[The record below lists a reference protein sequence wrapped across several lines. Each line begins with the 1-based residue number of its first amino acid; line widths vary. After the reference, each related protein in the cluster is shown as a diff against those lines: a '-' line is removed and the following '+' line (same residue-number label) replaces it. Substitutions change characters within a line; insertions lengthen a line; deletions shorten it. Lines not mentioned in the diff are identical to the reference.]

1 MNHSIDYGPAFA
13 MATCNL
19 DPGDVVIAE
28 GGAMVSMSPGIE
40 VATTSGAA
48 GGGVFGGLKRAAL
61 GGESFFMNTFTAT
74 AAAQISFA
82 PASPGDIISHALDGS
97 NPLLVTSGSYL
108 FSGNGVAVD
117 TKWGGAKTFF
127 SREGLFL
134 LNCSGSGDLFL
145 SSYGAIRK
153 VDLVA
158 GQMFTV
164 DTGHI
169 VAFDATLT
177 YQVRKFGNWKST
189 LLGGE
194 GLVVELTGPG
204 SVWVQTRSIQSFAGF
219 LAPFLP
225 TQTSGNAASG
235 IGGLFSS

>member
-28 GGAMVSMSPGIE
+28 GGAMVSMTPGIE
-40 VATTSGAA
+40 VQTTAGAS
-48 GGGVFGGLKRAAL
+48 GGGVLGGLKRAAL

-74 AAAQISFA
+74 AASQISFA
-82 PASPGDIISHALDGS
+82 PASPGDIISHPLDGS
-97 NPLLVTSGSYL
+97 AGLLVTSGSFL
-108 FSGNGVAVD
+108 FSTGGITVD
-117 TKWGGAKTFF
+117 TKWGGSKTFF

-134 LNCSGSGDLFL
+134 LNCSGTGELFV

-158 GQMFTV
+158 GQTFTV

-169 VAFDATLT
+169 VAFDASLQ
-177 YQVRKFGNWKST
+177 YSVRKFGNWKST
-189 LLGGE
+189 MLGGE
-194 GLVVELTGPG
+194 GFVVELTGPG
-204 SVWVQTRSIQSFAGF
+204 SVWIQTRSIQSFAGF

-225 TQTSGNAASG
+225 TQTSGNAAAG

>member
-1 MNHSIDYGPAFA
+1 VQHSIDYGPAFA
-13 MATCNL
+13 MLTCNL
-19 DPGDVVIAE
+19 DPGDSIVAE
-28 GGAMVSMSPGIE
+28 GGAMVSMSPGID
-40 VATTSGAA
+40 VVTSAGAA
-48 GGGVFGGLKRAAL
+48 GGGIKGALKRSVL

-74 AAAQISFA
+74 AASQISFA
-82 PASPGDIISHALDGS
+82 PSSPGDIINHPLDGT
-97 NPLLVTSGSYL
+97 NPLLVTSGSFL
-108 FSGNGVAVD
+108 FSSGGVTVD
-117 TKWGGAKTFF
+117 TKWGGSKTFF

-134 LNCSGSGDLFL
+134 LNCSGTGDLFV

-158 GQMFTV
+158 GQTFTV

-177 YQVRKFGNWKST
+177 YNVRKFGNWKST
-189 LLGGE
+189 FLGGE

-204 SVWVQTRSIQSFAGF
+204 SVWIQTRSIQAFAGF

-225 TQTSGNAASG
+225 TQTSGGSSG
-235 IGGLFSS
+235 IGGMFSS

>member
-158 GQMFTV
+158 GQTFTV

-169 VAFDATLT
+169 VAFDASLQ
-177 YQVRKFGNWKST
+177 YSVRKFGNWKST
-189 LLGGE
+189 MLGGE
-194 GLVVELTGPG
+194 GFVVELTGPG
-204 SVWVQTRSIQSFAGF
+204 SVWIQTRSIQSFAGF

>member
-40 VATTSGAA
+40 VRTTAGAS
-48 GGGVFGGLKRAAL
+48 GGGVLGGLKRAAL
-61 GGESFFMNTFTAT
+61 GGESFFMNTYTAS
-74 AAAQISFA
+74 AASQISFA
-82 PASPGDIISHALDGS
+82 PASPGDIINHPLDGS
-97 NPLLVTSGSYL
+97 AGLLVTSGSFL
-108 FSGNGVAVD
+108 FSSGGITVD
-117 TKWGGAKTFF
+117 TKWGGSKTFF

-134 LNCSGSGDLFL
+134 LNCSGTGDLFL

-158 GQMFTV
+158 GQSFTV

-169 VAFDATLT
+169 VAFDASIG
-177 YQVRKFGNWKST
+177 YAVRKFGNWKST

-194 GLVVELTGPG
+194 GLVVDLTGPG
-204 SVWVQTRSIQSFAGF
+204 SVWVQTRSVQSFAGF

-225 TQTSGNAASG
+225 TQTSGNAAGG

>member
-48 GGGVFGGLKRAAL
+48 GGGVLGGLKRAAL

-82 PASPGDIISHALDGS
+82 PASPGDIIAHPLDGS

-108 FSGNGVAVD
+108 FSGNGVSVD

-134 LNCSGSGDLFL
+134 LNCSGRGDLFL

-225 TQTSGNAASG
+225 TQTSGNAAGG